1 MLKSIVNYV
10 NYNYQFCDNID
21 SPFLSK
27 DEKANECFIKSC
39 LIYKHLYEI
48 FNRSNITLVEIMIEM
63 DVTDFLFMPNS
74 PVLKNHV
81 IFHKAFKSFWKRHKK
96 GTPEIYVFDT
106 TFRLPILGFVIGI
119 ALFTVPGAILE

>member
-1 MLKSIVNYV
+1 M
-10 NYNYQFCDNID
+10 NYNYQFCENID

-39 LIYKHLYEI
+39 LIYKYLHEI

-74 PVLKNHV
+74 PVLKNHF
-81 IFHKAFKSFWKRHKK
+81 IFQQAFKSFWKRYKK
-96 GTPEIYVFDT
+96 GRSEIYVFDT
-106 TFRLPILGFVIGI
+106 TIRSSILGFVTGI
-119 ALFTVPGAILE
+119 AYWFFHEGVV